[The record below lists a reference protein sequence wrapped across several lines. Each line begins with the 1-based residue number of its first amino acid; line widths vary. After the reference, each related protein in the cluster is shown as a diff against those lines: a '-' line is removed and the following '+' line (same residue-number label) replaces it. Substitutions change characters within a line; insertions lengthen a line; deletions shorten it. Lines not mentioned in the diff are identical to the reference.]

1 MNLARRSILLA
12 SLVFLAAAFAGPRP
26 AGGRT
31 AQFKSAVNSQVAAA
45 RHVGPA
51 MGVHILDLE
60 SGETVYSF
68 YPRAQRIIASNTK
81 LITTAAALDRLG
93 PGFFFETEVL
103 IRGEIRPGALAG
115 DLAVV
120 GGGDPNLSGRHYLGD
135 SFAPFRPWAAALR
148 ELGIARIEG
157 DLVLV
162 DGLFDAE
169 LVHPDWPRE
178 QLTRWYEAPVA
189 ALSFNDNCVLVK
201 VSPDGRPGAPA
212 KVETMPPVPLFRV
225 ESTAR
230 TTSRARS
237 QGLAIGRRDDS
248 DVLTVSGWIY
258 QRTES
263 VDKWVTVA
271 DPVEYFG
278 AALRAALAEEG
289 IALAG
294 AVQPSPALAG
304 EGWRR
309 LATHRSSLLTT
320 LEVINKRSQNF
331 YAESL
336 LKLLGARLCGGGR
349 PRPGSWPA
357 GVRAAQEFLA
367 EAGLEPGSYRL
378 ADGSG
383 MSRNNLFTPEQ
394 LTLLLRHM
402 YFHRWGTEFLK
413 TLAYSGEHDLRWA
426 ARLAEPPYRG
436 NVLAKTGSLSG
447 VSALSGYAKARSGRI
462 YAFSILMNRTGARW
476 RAESAQDRIVRAL
489 IDHG

>member
-1 MNLARRSILLA
+1 
-12 SLVFLAAAFAGPRP
+12 
-26 AGGRT
+26 
-31 AQFKSAVNSQVAAA
+31 
-45 RHVGPA
+45 
-51 MGVHILDLE
+51 
-60 SGETVYSF
+60 
-68 YPRAQRIIASNTK
+68 
-81 LITTAAALDRLG
+81 
-93 PGFFFETEVL
+93 
-103 IRGEIRPGALAG
+103 
-115 DLAVV
+115 
-120 GGGDPNLSGRHYLGD
+120 
-135 SFAPFRPWAAALR
+135 
-148 ELGIARIEG
+148 
-157 DLVLV
+157 
-162 DGLFDAE
+162 
-169 LVHPDWPRE
+169 
-178 QLTRWYEAPVA
+178 
-189 ALSFNDNCVLVK
+189 
-201 VSPDGRPGAPA
+201 
-212 KVETMPPVPLFRV
+212 
-225 ESTAR
+225 
-230 TTSRARS
+230 
-237 QGLAIGRRDDS
+237 
-248 DVLTVSGWIY
+248 
-258 QRTES
+258 
-263 VDKWVTVA
+263 
-271 DPVEYFG
+271 VEYFG